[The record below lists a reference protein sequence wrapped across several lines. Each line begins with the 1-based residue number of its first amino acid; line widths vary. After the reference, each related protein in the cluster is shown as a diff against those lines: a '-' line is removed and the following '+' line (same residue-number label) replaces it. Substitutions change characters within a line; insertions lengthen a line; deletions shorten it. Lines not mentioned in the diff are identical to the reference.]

1 MSRTA
6 GKRVFIFANPG
17 QSFSQQCCRS
27 SRGASPMTAVMEP
40 SVPTIQAPHTHAA
53 AELPGNLLQL
63 LIAIACFITCFAVV
77 ACIPAMMPSMAGRLQ
92 LADWQVGVVLGLP
105 MLLGSIGRIPFGILA
120 DRVGGGAVF
129 IGILGFALI
138 PTVLMPFANSFWQV
152 IFGSLMIGLPLA
164 VFSVGVSFVSNWYP
178 SHRQGT
184 ALGIL
189 GIGNIGAS
197 LTLFEAPRLARRFGY
212 AWGFWAFAIL
222 TAACLLVVILFCRN
236 APERPSAQKP
246 GLRDFVQPLKGRTA
260 WILSL
265 FYFLCFGGL
274 LAMRSYLPQFLTLS
288 FHLLKTDAGMRAAGF
303 GVLATCL
310 RPAGGWLADRIGGR
324 KILLVAFPAVAVLAL
339 FMAWPGMVMFTL
351 GALGIA
357 ICIGMGNGAIFKIVA
372 HRFKGRVGTVTGLV
386 GAVGAIGGFFP
397 PLVLG
402 LIRQHTGTFTLGF
415 VFLSAFALGCFVVC
429 YRAAHETR

>member
-1 MSRTA
+1 
-6 GKRVFIFANPG
+6 
-17 QSFSQQCCRS
+17 
-27 SRGASPMTAVMEP
+27 MTAVIEP
-40 SVPTIQAPHTHAA
+40 SAPTIHPQPTHTG

-63 LIAIACFITCFAVV
+63 LIAIGCFITCFAVV
-77 ACIPAMMPSMAGRLQ
+77 ACIAAMMPTMTERLH

-105 MLLGSIGRIPFGILA
+105 MLLGSLGRIPFGILA
-120 DRVGGGAVF
+120 DRVGGRAVF
-129 IGILGFALI
+129 IGILAFALV
-138 PTVLMPFANSFWQV
+138 PTILMPFAQSFWQL
-152 IFGSLMIGLPLA
+152 ILGSLMIGVPLG
-164 VFSVGVSFVSNWYP
+164 VFSVGVSFISNWYP

-189 GIGNIGAS
+189 GIGNVGAS
-197 LTLFEAPRLARRFGY
+197 LTLFEAPRLARQFGY
-212 AWGFWAFAIL
+212 AWGFWGFAIL
-222 TAACLLVVILFCRN
+222 TAICLLVVIFFCRN
-236 APERPSAQKP
+236 APERSRARKP
-246 GLRDFVQPLKGRTA
+246 GLRDFIQPLSGRTA

-274 LAMRSYLPQFLTLS
+274 LAMRSYLPQFLTLT

-303 GVLATCL
+303 GVLATL
-310 RPAGGWLADRIGGR
+310 MRPAGGWLADRIGGR
-324 KILLVAFPAVAVLAL
+324 KILLAAFPAVAVLAL
-339 FMAWPGMVMFTL
+339 FMAWPTMLMFTI

-357 ICIGMGNGAIFKIVA
+357 VCIGMGNGAIFKIVA

-402 LIRQHTGTFTLGF
+402 AIRQETGTFTLGF
-415 VFLSAFALGCFVVC
+415 VFLSAFAFGCFVVC